1 MTQTTTNS
9 IDYTIRLDNANSHI
23 FDVSIHIPAHQQQS
37 LTLTLPA
44 WLPGSYMIRDF
55 AKNIITFA
63 ASDSQNQVIAFHKT
77 DKQTWK
83 IETLGKATHVR
94 YQVYAFDLSVRTAY
108 LDNQRGFFNPSST
121 CLGVTELN
129 LLPCS
134 LVIEKPNHL
143 PSWKVATGLP
153 RDENTNRYEFGRY
166 IATDYQHL
174 IDCPFELGNF
184 DVFEFIVAD
193 VPHFMVF
200 SGKHFADQAR
210 LIKDITALCQH
221 HIDLFGEAPFEEYWF
236 ITNLMAEGFGGLE
249 HKNSTVLVASR
260 FDLPNPNKPK
270 DTSDRYKTFLSLCS
284 HEYFHAWNVCRIKPE
299 EFVPYDLSK
308 EVHTSQL
315 WAFEGITSYYD
326 DFSLCRTGIISF
338 EDYLALLSK
347 TMTRVYR
354 GQGELKQT
362 VSESSFDAWT
372 KFYQQGSDAVN
383 NIVSYYTKGS
393 LIALWLD
400 LTIRSKSD
408 GKYSLDNLMR
418 MLWQHH
424 GKSLIGTTENSYI
437 EYANLLCDTD
447 ISIEFKA
454 LLHTAER
461 VDLTDLL
468 AQVGVTFSNVP
479 YQKINSIDVAGDEP
493 NHSYLGAFYKQV
505 PNGLQVTIIEQDSP
519 AELAG
524 LSVDDVIIALDNMK
538 MTEKTLAQ
546 LLAHLPVDH
555 QLTCHYFRDDSL
567 CTAQIKL
574 RSAPNLAVKLLQNEK
589 TLNSR
594 WLNI

>member
-1 MTQTTTNS
+1 MIQPTTNS
-9 IDYTIRLDNANSHI
+9 IDYTIRLDKANAHI
-23 FDVSIHIPAHQQQS
+23 FDVSINIPAHQQQA

-55 AKNIITFA
+55 AKNIITFKA
-63 ASDSQNQVIAFHKT
+63 NDANQQAVAFHKV
-77 DKQTWK
+77 DKQTWQV
-83 IETLGKATHVR
+83 ETLGKAICVT

-121 CLGVTELN
+121 CLGITELKQ
-129 LLPCS
+129 LPCS
-134 LVIEKPNHL
+134 LNIHKPEHFAN
-143 PSWKVATGLP
+143 WKVATGLP
-153 RDENTNRYEFGRY
+153 RDEHTNRYEFGRY
-166 IATDYQHL
+166 LATDYQHL

-184 DVFEFIVAD
+184 AVFEFTVAD

-210 LIKDITALCQH
+210 LIKDVQALCQH
-221 HIDLFGEAPFEEYWF
+221 HIDLFGEAPFAEYWF

-260 FDLPNPNKPK
+260 FDLPNPNKPN

-284 HEYFHAWNVCRIKPE
+284 HEYFHAWNVCRIKPA

-308 EVHTSQL
+308 EVHTTQL

-326 DFSLCRTGIISF
+326 DFSLYRTGIVSL
-338 EDYLALLSK
+338 EDYLSLLSK

-400 LTIRSKSD
+400 LTIRLKSN
-408 GKYSLDNLMR
+408 GEYSLDNLMR
-418 MLWQHH
+418 IIWQQH
-424 GKSLIGTTENSYI
+424 GKTLIGTTENNYI
-437 EYANLLCDTD
+437 DIANQLCGED
-447 ISIEFKA
+447 ISAKMKA
-454 LLHTAER
+454 LLHTANR
-461 VDLTDLL
+461 VELSDLL
-468 AQVGVTFSNVP
+468 TRVGIEFTNVP
-479 YQKINSIDVAGDEP
+479 YQKVNSIEVANKEP
-493 NHSYLGAFYKQV
+493 ESTYLGAFYKSV
-505 PNGLQVTIIEQDSP
+505 PGGLQVTVIEEGSP

-524 LSVDDVIIALDNMK
+524 LSVNDVIIALDKMK
-538 MTEKTLAQ
+538 MTEKSLAQ
-546 LLAHLPVDH
+546 LLAHLPIGH
-555 QLTCHYFRDDSL
+555 QLSCHYFRDDAL
-567 CTAQIKL
+567 CTTNIQL
-574 RSAPNLAVKLLQNEK
+574 CPAPALAVKLTVNNEN
-589 TLNSR
+589 LNSR
-594 WLNI
+594 WLT